1 MAKTYYGYKERD
13 LDNLSDW
20 ADTGTK
26 ISAAIEQEAK
36 SRETRK
42 QDYITANQTFEK
54 NLTSKIPRSQ
64 DASLNNQILAALQTQ
79 LDGYYTDYNSFT
91 QGDIPENQ
99 WVQIRQNRQD
109 GLENYLGL
117 MQDYSKMADEKINR
131 QLNNES
137 QPWEQKTMS
146 QIEGFNDYSKWQ
158 MNSDEMGNT
167 FMQKVDENG
176 EYIDEPGS
184 IVSLSLARK
193 QTGTFYDRYDL
204 DGGVKKGVKRFGKT
218 KLAIMKQGVK
228 TREAITNNPIW
239 KKALNDIAQSEL
251 GNPFNR
257 LSILSM
263 DMGGNVVEV
272 YSEEEAGIDDDG
284 TYKVYMKTNPI
295 SKLKEPQFTEEQD
308 KAIYDRYEDMVL
320 TQSDIIEEGY
330 QKTIQPDP
338 QWKHLLRKD
347 KKKQAELYR
356 AIKGMLGS
364 SNPQEWESRINDVG
378 SLSSVRSGG
387 ELKVVAGTDGPQF
400 KFINNTGETSDLNIN
415 INDKEATMRTLFLQA
430 GGTEENFRD
439 FYNKHGVPSSI
450 NTPDADYSY
459 NVQRSN
465 EIDPKEL
472 SKLRDAA
479 LAKRSEIINMD
490 GTPAKDDPAYIQWT
504 EVINDYDRQLGKTPL
519 SDKIK
524 NAQKIYQEST
534 KRKGELN

>member
-1 MAKTYYGYKERD
+1 MAKTYYGYQERD

-26 ISAAIEQEAK
+26 ISAAIEKEAK

-204 DGGVKKGVKRFGKT
+204 DGGVKKGVTRFGKT
-218 KLAIMKQGVK
+218 KIAIMKKGVK

-338 QWKHLLRKD
+338 HWKHLLRKD

-364 SNPQEWESRINDVG
+364 SNPKEWESRINDVG

-400 KFINNTGETSDLNIN
+400 KFTNNTGKTSDLNIN

-439 FYNKHGVPSSI
+439 FYNKQGVPSSI

-459 NVQRSN
+459 TVQRSK

-479 LAKRSEIINMD
+479 LVERSEIID
-490 GTPAKDDPAYIQWT
+490 IATGKAAKDDPTYIQLT
-504 EVINDYDRQLGKTPL
+504 EVINDYNRQLGGEEE
-519 SDKIK
+519 SDPTETK
-524 NAQKIYQEST
+524 ST
-534 KRKGELN
+534 QAP